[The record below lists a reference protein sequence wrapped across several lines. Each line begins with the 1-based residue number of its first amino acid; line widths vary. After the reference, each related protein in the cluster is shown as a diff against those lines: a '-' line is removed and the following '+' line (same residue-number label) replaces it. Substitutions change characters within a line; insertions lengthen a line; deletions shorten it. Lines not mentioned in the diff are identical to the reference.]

1 MQPWFTV
8 GCLMRI
14 ILTLILAFYLT
25 SCTPTKPNSS
35 DSEVAG
41 VSSSQDLLSS
51 SSQIFTCTPYSRD
64 LYRHWIDSDSD
75 CQDTRQEVLNQEN
88 FLGQSDDCK
97 ITSGQ
102 WKDPYSDSIFT
113 DPSLLDVDHLV
124 PLAEAH
130 RSGAYG
136 WTSEQRE
143 AFANDLSSDESL
155 IAVWLSQNRS
165 KGDKD
170 PSEWLPLNEDF
181 HKIYALQWVSVKVK
195 WQLTADSEELKVI
208 REIIG
213 NDSLSVGFEFP
224 IKADEVYCESE
235 TSSQDLSSSSTIEFD
250 ECGSKTTCGEMT
262 SCDEALYFLDQC
274 GVSRLDGDGNGTP
287 CESICG

>member
-1 MQPWFTV
+1 
-8 GCLMRI
+8 MRI

-195 WQLTADSEELKVI
+195 FGLTANKDELEVL
-208 REIIG
+208 RSLVAE
-213 NDSLSVGFEFP
+213 DSLVDEFQFP
-224 IKADEVYCESE
+224 VEAEEMECSGI
-235 TSSQDLSSSSTIEFD
+235 SSSIELSSSSQSEFAQ
-250 ECGSKTTCGEMT
+250 CGEKTTCGEME
-262 SCDEALYFLDQC
+262 SCEEALYFLDDC
-274 GVSRLDGDGNGTP
+274 GVSRLDSDKDGVP
-287 CESICG
+287 CESICD